1 MFSPGQKIFALIF
14 IVAFVIIIGYQFYKD
29 SRKNKELFKGTY
41 WVIISMVAFAIAY
54 VILNRFL
61 H

>member
-1 MFSPGQKIFALIF
+1 MLSPGQKLFALAF
-14 IVAFVIIIGYQFYKD
+14 IIAFVVIIGYQFYKD
-29 SRKNKELFKGTY
+29 SRANKELFKGTY
-41 WVIISMVAFAIAY
+41 WVIISLVSIAIAY

>member
-1 MFSPGQKIFALIF
+1 MLSDGQKLFALLF
-14 IVAFVIIIGYQFYKD
+14 IIAFVIIIGYQFYKD

-41 WVIISMVAFAIAY
+41 WVFIVIVGIAIFY
-54 VILNRFL
+54 VVLNRLL

>member
-1 MFSPGQKIFALIF
+1 MFSPGQKIFTLAF
-14 IVAFVIIIGYQFYKD
+14 IIAFVVIIGYQFYKD
-29 SRKNKELFKGTY
+29 SRANKELFKGTY
-41 WVIISMVAFAIAY
+41 WIIISLVVFAIAY

>member
-41 WVIISMVAFAIAY
+41 WIIISMVAFAIAY

>member
-1 MFSPGQKIFALIF
+1 MFSPGQKIFALAF
-14 IVAFVIIIGYQFYKD
+14 IIAFVVIIGYQFYKD
-29 SRKNKELFKGTY
+29 SRANKELFKGTY
-41 WVIISMVAFAIAY
+41 WIIISLVVFAIAY

>member
-1 MFSPGQKIFALIF
+1 MLSPGQKLFALAF
-14 IVAFVIIIGYQFYKD
+14 IIAFVVIIGYQFYKD
-29 SRKNKELFKGTY
+29 SRANKELFKGTY
-41 WVIISMVAFAIAY
+41 WIIISLVSIAIAY

>member
-1 MFSPGQKIFALIF
+1 MLSDGQKLFALLF
-14 IVAFVIIIGYQFYKD
+14 IIAFVVIIGYQFYKD

-41 WVIISMVAFAIAY
+41 WVFIAIVGVAIFY

>member
-1 MFSPGQKIFALIF
+1 MFSPNQKIFALLF
-14 IVAFVIIIGYQFYKD
+14 IIAFVLIVGYQFYKD
-29 SRKNKELFKGTY
+29 SRANKELFKGTY
-41 WVIISMVAFAIAY
+41 WVLISLVTIAIAY